1 MSVMPGRLPPTLLM
15 MRCRAL
21 PMQAL
26 ARLPLP
32 KVLVPALM
40 PSRLTMGPLTMTST
54 ESGLVVVAT
63 PRRSNSGWLT
73 ASTAATSKG
82 MCLGSH
88 PAMTALTAIFPTVAT
103 PSSGG
108 SVAMG
113 KSSGR
118 SYPASMAL
126 TRSGVGGTSGSPS
139 PQPRARNR
147 ALNASSPSPAA
158 SMVSV
163 SARGKSTAV
172 PDEEARMVSTYT
184 PSSLCPA
191 GLQTVRL
198 AACAG
203 GMRNNPA
210 ANKKERMMRMTVPSE
225 RFLWAFVEA
234 RFGIVPNAPNGASR
248 EDEPLRPDAGS
259 GPGYAKTPT
268 ARGDPGCWRTACA
281 RSENR
286 AGAPV
291 KRAPA
296 LRVIRR
302 SSRKRASGPA
312 GKAPRTGTACPAR
325 RRRSS

>member
-1 MSVMPGRLPPTLLM
+1 
-15 MRCRAL
+15 
-21 PMQAL
+21 
-26 ARLPLP
+26 
-32 KVLVPALM
+32 
-40 PSRLTMGPLTMTST
+40 
-54 ESGLVVVAT
+54 
-63 PRRSNSGWLT
+63 
-73 ASTAATSKG
+73 
-82 MCLGSH
+82 
-88 PAMTALTAIFPTVAT
+88 
-103 PSSGG
+103 
-108 SVAMG
+108 MG

-203 GMRNNPA
+203 GMRNTPA

-234 RFGIVPNAPNGASR
+234 RFGIVPNALNGASR
-248 EDEPLRPDAGS
+248 EDEPLPRIRENAHG
-259 GPGYAKTPT
+259 K
-268 ARGDPGCWRTACA
+268 RRPGCWRTACA

>member
-1 MSVMPGRLPPTLLM
+1 
-15 MRCRAL
+15 
-21 PMQAL
+21 
-26 ARLPLP
+26 
-32 KVLVPALM
+32 
-40 PSRLTMGPLTMTST
+40 MGPLTMTST

-118 SYPASMAL
+118 SYPASGFDAFGWAA
-126 TRSGVGGTSGSPS
+126 RASPS
-139 PQPRARNR
+139 PTPGRGTGVER
-147 ALNASSPSPAA
+147 LKPSPAA

-163 SARGKSTAV
+163 SAREKSTAV

-184 PSSLCPA
+184 PSLALPRR
-191 GLQTVRL
+191 LQTVRL
-198 AACAG
+198 ARLRRRHEEQPRREQKRKDDAHDG
-203 GMRNNPA
+203 
-210 ANKKERMMRMTVPSE
+210 SFE

-234 RFGIVPNAPNGASR
+234 RFGIVPNALNGASR

-268 ARGDPGCWRTACA
+268 ARGDPGLLANGLRTFRKQG
-281 RSENR
+281 RSPEEGPGVEGYSAIFAETGFRTCGKGTQNWDCLPGPPETIILMDSR
-286 AGAPV
+286 WV
-291 KRAPA
+291 KRGI
-296 LRVIRR
+296 RVL
-302 SSRKRASGPA
+302 AS
-312 GKAPRTGTACPAR
+312 
-325 RRRSS
+325 

>member
-1 MSVMPGRLPPTLLM
+1 
-15 MRCRAL
+15 
-21 PMQAL
+21 
-26 ARLPLP
+26 
-32 KVLVPALM
+32 
-40 PSRLTMGPLTMTST
+40 
-54 ESGLVVVAT
+54 
-63 PRRSNSGWLT
+63 
-73 ASTAATSKG
+73 
-82 MCLGSH
+82 
-88 PAMTALTAIFPTVAT
+88 
-103 PSSGG
+103 
-108 SVAMG
+108 MG

>member
-1 MSVMPGRLPPTLLM
+1 
-15 MRCRAL
+15 
-21 PMQAL
+21 MQAL

-139 PQPRARNR
+139 PSPGEEQGVERLKSVACGFDGFGVRAGEVHGGAGRGGEDGIDIHAVLALPRRIADREACR
-147 ALNASSPSPAA
+147 LRRRHEEHPRREQKRKDDAHDGSFRK
-158 SMVSV
+158 VSV
-163 SARGKSTAV
+163 GVCRGAFRHRPQCPQRRFPRGRTA
-172 PDEEARMVSTYT
+172 PPGRRERSRIRENAHGKRRSGLLANGLRTFRKQGRSPREE
-184 PSSLCPA
+184 
-191 GLQTVRL
+191 
-198 AACAG
+198 
-203 GMRNNPA
+203 
-210 ANKKERMMRMTVPSE
+210 
-225 RFLWAFVEA
+225 
-234 RFGIVPNAPNGASR
+234 
-248 EDEPLRPDAGS
+248 
-259 GPGYAKTPT
+259 GPGVEGYSAIFAETGFRTCGKGTQNW
-268 ARGDPGCWRTACA
+268 DCLPGPPETIILMDSRW
-281 RSENR
+281 
-286 AGAPV
+286 V
-291 KRAPA
+291 KRGI
-296 LRVIRR
+296 RVL
-302 SSRKRASGPA
+302 AS
-312 GKAPRTGTACPAR
+312 
-325 RRRSS
+325 